1 MKKLLLLILFL
12 IVFIFI
18 FPDNI
23 IINPENATL
32 IKSPYEKGIKK
43 GQLLKLKIE
52 ENKAYKISGYCKG
65 YRYYEGESVGRNF
78 NPSMGN
84 LKIYDSNYKTD
95 TLYLYGIKDSKLE
108 ITSGNMIQEK
118 LMKGDSLIYNIKS
131 DDNIVIFYY
140 NICNGNSTCQFD
152 FYKDGDKNNLAP
164 IKYRKKSLDKA
175 AHKYITLQP
184 GDNNKIEL
192 NVTQGKMVVK
202 IGQPF

>member
-32 IKSPYEKGIKK
+32 IKSPYKNGIKK
-43 GQLLKLKIE
+43 DQLLKLKVQNNEVYI
-52 ENKAYKISGYCKG
+52 ISGYCKG
-65 YRYYEGESVGRNF
+65 YRYYNGKPSGRNF

-84 LKIYDSNYKTD
+84 MKIYDSNYKTD
-95 TLYLYGIKDSKLE
+95 TLYFYGIKDSKLE
-108 ITSGNMIQEK
+108 IVSGKMIQEI
-118 LMKGDSLIYNIKS
+118 LNKGDSITYNIKS
-131 DDNIVIFYY
+131 DNNIIIFYY
-140 NICNGNSTCQFD
+140 NICNKESECQYD
-152 FYKDGDKNNLAP
+152 FYKDGEMKNLAP
-164 IKYRKKSLDKA
+164 IKYRKKSLNPEG
-175 AHKYITLQP
+175 HKYITLQP

-192 NVTQGKMVVK
+192 SVTQGKMVVK